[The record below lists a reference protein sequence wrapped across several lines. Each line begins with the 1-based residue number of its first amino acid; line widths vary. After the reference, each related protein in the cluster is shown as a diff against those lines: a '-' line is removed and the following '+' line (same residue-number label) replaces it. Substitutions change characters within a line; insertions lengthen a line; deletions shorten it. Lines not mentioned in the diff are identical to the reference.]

1 MGDIERIQ
9 KTLALQPTIIQPKPW
24 GDRQRKPKEERAQD
38 ESSHDSVE
46 LSHTEEE
53 SGEPSKKTGHSSQPL
68 DAESDGL
75 DISA

>member
-1 MGDIERIQ
+1 MGDIDRIQ

-38 ESSHDSVE
+38 ESAHDSVE

-53 SGEPSKKTGHSSQPL
+53 SEEPRKKTGHSPQAV

>member
-1 MGDIERIQ
+1 MGDIDCIQ

-38 ESSHDSVE
+38 ESAHDSVE
-46 LSHTEEE
+46 LSHAEEE
-53 SGEPSKKTGHSSQPL
+53 SEEPSKKTGHSPQAV